1 MLFTRYKTYL
11 TFLISEVPSL
21 ILTFLYI
28 SSHSI
33 HGTIVMLMCFAVY
46 F

>member
-1 MLFTRYKTYL
+1 MLYTRYKTNL
-11 TFLISEVPSL
+11 TFLISKVPSL
-21 ILTFLYI
+21 ILTLFYI
-28 SSHSI
+28 SSHFI

>member
-1 MLFTRYKTYL
+1 MLYTHYKTNL
-11 TFLISEVPSL
+11 TFLISKVPSL
-21 ILTFLYI
+21 ILTFFYI

-33 HGTIVMLMCFAVY
+33 HVTIVMLVRFAVY

>member
-1 MLFTRYKTYL
+1 MLYTRYQTYL
-11 TFLISEVPSL
+11 TFLVSKVPSL
-21 ILTFLYI
+21 ILTLFYI

-33 HGTIVMLMCFAVY
+33 HVTIVMLMCFAVY